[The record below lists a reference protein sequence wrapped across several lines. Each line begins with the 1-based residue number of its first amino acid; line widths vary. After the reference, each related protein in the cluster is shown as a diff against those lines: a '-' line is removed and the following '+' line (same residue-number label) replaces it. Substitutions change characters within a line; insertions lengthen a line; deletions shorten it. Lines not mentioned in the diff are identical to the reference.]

1 MEEFANKEIEI
12 TDKLASLI
20 GGDLVTI
27 EFNTKDKS
35 KLEFLLC
42 ANQEEKQKVT
52 KKKVKRFKKE
62 IDNCREEIA
71 GYLLALADIFE
82 NGQYYLEQE
91 EITKNFISDYYD
103 DLVKTLAKENNDIS
117 NLYDLEDIITS
128 NGYDYQLIVD
138 YIFGVSNMYFYQYYK
153 LCLDTSAEN
162 ATPEST
168 AKSNNITN
176 DKFSLKQTY
185 SENFSNDPLFDDEN
199 EYNVF
204 KNNFIE
210 EYNSK
215 LAAIDIDNSST
226 YEELKAEFQL
236 WEMTQKENLNTIF
249 LKMIKELNN
258 KKTFFF
264 GCSFSSYEHNYPIRL
279 NQFLENFYDATE
291 LEFINDE
298 LVFLENILY
307 DIQNSESAHDGY
319 SQSGIRNF
327 LKAYDVI
334 SITGYRQYLFSH
346 NKKVE
351 FLELR
356 KNNLNTTKH
365 QSNGTPNLIKED
377 DQNDI
382 LKSTIDDYLEE
393 FKDEINNNGYQVLVN
408 ALFDYFSNGTF
419 PILTSKIN
427 FKSINK
433 KRVGWA
439 LKELYKSEK
448 TVPISFDYISF
459 ARDNINLFTDEI
471 FEKHNFRKS
480 NLYKIFTTNPAK

>member
-168 AKSNNITN
+168 AKSNNITD

-351 FLELR
+351 FLEFKKDNLEVVSPKVNQSFDFGLDQSTNPYPQVFPNLKSFQLFQKLFEDFKDSNSKIADFSFIYR
-356 KNNLNTTKH
+356 KMYDDGYILNHFKPQMFIGWISKEPYCINLDKIKTLNDCNTNQKVKTYTTTKELM
-365 QSNGTPNLIKED
+365 QLI
-377 DQNDI
+377 
-382 LKSTIDDYLEE
+382 
-393 FKDEINNNGYQVLVN
+393 
-408 ALFDYFSNGTF
+408 
-419 PILTSKIN
+419 
-427 FKSINK
+427 
-433 KRVGWA
+433 
-439 LKELYKSEK
+439 
-448 TVPISFDYISF
+448 
-459 ARDNINLFTDEI
+459 
-471 FEKHNFRKS
+471 
-480 NLYKIFTTNPAK
+480 